1 MIYFDVLLV
10 VFLFAYIKFNKK
22 FNLLNPAI
30 IFLLFHSFFVT
41 FKGIQI
47 FLFDAKIVSNQ
58 WYSTFVTVEE
68 IEKAILL
75 ADISLIG
82 FFIGFFV
89 LKSNFIKKGK
99 YLEVRFQNLKEKRAS
114 LLKSYLL
121 LIIPLGIFG
130 FFSFSFVPGVA
141 QDEIVYET
149 IPLIL
154 GSLGIVS
161 ALILIYEKGFKPIY
175 LIFFFSM
182 VIAYSLQGTLR
193 FRVILPFVFLLL
205 LYLKINNLKFPPVK
219 YIVIGFLLLLLSF
232 PLKEIGKSFQEG
244 DSIRLT
250 EVISDSYEEVSSGES
265 GDLSFIEQSA
275 AMVGAIDMKDIIFY
289 GGTYKP
295 ILFFWVP
302 KKIWTEK
309 PKLNQWQFDISISGR
324 EFGELGQISMLSGE
338 SYANF
343 RYLGVFFV
351 SFFVAR
357 FYAFLFFVFHRVNF
371 KHPGFLLLLLFNMVL
386 FQVWR
391 DGMISFIMFP
401 ITNYLPIM
409 ILYFIKKPIPVK

>member
-1 MIYFDVLLV
+1 MIYFDILLV
-10 VFLFAYIKFNKK
+10 TFLFAYIKFNKK
-22 FNLLNPAI
+22 FNLLNPTI

-47 FLFDAKIVSNQ
+47 FLFDAKIISNQ
-58 WYSTFVTVEE
+58 WYSNFVTTEE
-68 IEKAILL
+68 IEKAIFL

-82 FFIGFFV
+82 FFVGFSLFN
-89 LKSNFIKKGK
+89 KGFIKKGK
-99 YLEVRFQNLKEKRAS
+99 LLEKKFQELKEKRAF

-121 LIIPLGIFG
+121 LIIPLGVFG
-130 FFSFSFVPGVA
+130 FFSFSFVPGVV

-161 ALILIYEKGFKPIY
+161 ALILIYEKGFKPVY
-175 LIFFFSM
+175 LIFFFLM

-205 LYLKINNLKFPPVK
+205 LYLKINNLKFPPMK
-219 YIVIGFLLLLLSF
+219 YVFLGCLLLLLSF

-244 DSIRLT
+244 DAIRISD
-250 EVISDSYEEVSSGES
+250 VISDSYEEVATGES

-302 KKIWTEK
+302 KKIWTNK
-309 PKLNQWQFDISISGR
+309 PKLNQWQFDISVSGR

-357 FYAFLFFVFHRVNF
+357 FYAFLFFVYHRVNF

-391 DGMISFIMFP
+391 DGMISFVMFP